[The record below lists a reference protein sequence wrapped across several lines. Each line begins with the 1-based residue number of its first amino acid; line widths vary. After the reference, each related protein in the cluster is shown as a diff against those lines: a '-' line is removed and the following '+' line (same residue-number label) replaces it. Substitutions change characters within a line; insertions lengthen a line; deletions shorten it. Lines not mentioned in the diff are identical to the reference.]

1 MDSVVGMR
9 VFARVV
15 ETGNFSAAARQLGVA
30 PSSISRQIG
39 DLEDELGARLFQRTT
54 RKLSLTEAGQLYY
67 GRARQILVDVDEA
80 NIAVSQISGAPSGIL
95 RLTATAGIG
104 RMHIAPALLDFHE
117 KFPAVKI
124 GLSLSDRVVD
134 LVEEGFDLA
143 IRVGR
148 QRDSSL
154 VARKIKSSH
163 RVVCASPEY
172 LDKMGAPRTPADLED
187 HNCLTFRAQP
197 GSNVW
202 TFRGA
207 QGKIEVQASGSLF
220 ADSADALP
228 AAATAGLGV
237 ILAPSWLIEC
247 DLVEDRLK
255 EILPDYQVMP
265 DAMPIYAVYPQ
276 QRHLAPKVR
285 AFIDFLVERFQE
297 TPPGD
302 DD

>member
-15 ETGNFSAAARQLGVA
+15 EAGNFSAAARQRGVA
-30 PSSISRQIG
+30 PSSVSRQIG
-39 DLEDELGARLFQRTT
+39 ELEDELGVRLFQRTT
-54 RKLSLTEAGQLYY
+54 RKLSLTEAGELYF
-67 GRARQILVDVDEA
+67 GRARRILVDVDEA

-95 RLTATAGIG
+95 RLTVAAGIG
-104 RMHIAPALLDFHE
+104 RMHLAPLLPEFHE

-124 GLSLSDRVVD
+124 GLSLSDRIVD
-134 LVEEGFDLA
+134 LVAEGFDLA
-143 IRVGR
+143 IRVGW

-154 VARKIKSSH
+154 VARKIKSSR
-163 RVVCASPEY
+163 RVVCASPAY
-172 LDKMGAPRTPADLED
+172 LERMGEPKAPAELKD

-207 QGKIEVQASGSLF
+207 DGKIEVRASGSLF
-220 ADSADALP
+220 SDTADALP
-228 AAATAGLGV
+228 AAAVAGLGV

-247 DLVEDRLK
+247 DLAEGRLK
-255 EILPDYQVMP
+255 EVLPDYRVVP
-265 DAMPIYAVYPQ
+265 DAMPICAVYPQ

-285 AFIDFLVERFQE
+285 VFIDFLVEHFRE
-297 TPPGD
+297 TPPRHGA
-302 DD
+302 

>member
-54 RKLSLTEAGQLYY
+54 RKLSLTEAGELYY

-95 RLTATAGIG
+95 RLTAAAGIG
-104 RMHIAPALLDFHE
+104 RMHIAPALPDFHE
-117 KFPAVKI
+117 KFPAVNI
-124 GLSLSDRVVD
+124 GLSLSDRVID

-154 VARKIKSSH
+154 VARKIKSSR
-163 RVVCASPEY
+163 RVVCASPAY
-172 LDKMGAPRTPADLED
+172 LDKMGAPLIPAELEG

-207 QGKIEVQASGSLF
+207 DGKFEVQASGSLF
-220 ADSADALP
+220 ADSAAALP
-228 AAATAGLGV
+228 SAAAAGLGV

-247 DLVEDRLK
+247 DLAEGRLK
-255 EILPDYQVMP
+255 EVLPDYQVVP
-265 DAMPIYAVYPQ
+265 DAMPIYAIYLQ

-285 AFIDFLVERFQE
+285 AFIDFLVERFRE
-297 TPPGD
+297 DSPR
-302 DD
+302 